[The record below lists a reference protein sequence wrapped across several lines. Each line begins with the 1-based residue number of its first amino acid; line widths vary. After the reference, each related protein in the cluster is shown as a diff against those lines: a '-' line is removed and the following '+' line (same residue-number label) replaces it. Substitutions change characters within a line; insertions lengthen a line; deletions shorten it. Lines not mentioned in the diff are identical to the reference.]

1 VEERASERAS
11 EGARRA
17 GEREGCVDGKE
28 EGRLAVREQE
38 AHLSIRKSER
48 GRERERERER
58 KGRREGGTEDGGQ
71 FGTSRG
77 REIEG
82 RIGRDVQVRQYT
94 KGSSEITIFHSFARS
109 NYFVQLK
116 YRFSPPSS
124 RLPRARLSQRRP
136 LSATLPHLPSPTSP
150 RRHPSPPS
158 SNLPFNPP
166 MSPSIR

>member
-1 VEERASERAS
+1 VEEQTSERAGRRASER
-11 EGARRA
+11 
-17 GEREGCVDGKE
+17 EGCIDGEE

-38 AHLSIRKSER
+38 AHLSMRKSER
-48 GRERERERER
+48 ARERERE
-58 KGRREGGTEDGGQ
+58 GRREDGGQ
-71 FGTSRG
+71 LGTSRG

-124 RLPRARLSQRRP
+124 RLPRVRLSQRRP
-136 LSATLPHLPSPTSP
+136 LSVTPF
-150 RRHPSPPS
+150 SPPPPAAAAAALRLLRPT
-158 SNLPFNPP
+158 LPFNPP